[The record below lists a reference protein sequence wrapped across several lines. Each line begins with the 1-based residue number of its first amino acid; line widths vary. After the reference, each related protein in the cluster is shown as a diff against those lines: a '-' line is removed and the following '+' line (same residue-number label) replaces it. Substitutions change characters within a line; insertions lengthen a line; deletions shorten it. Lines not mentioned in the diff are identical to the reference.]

1 MNKLFG
7 CPYVFES
14 ENCAVIW
21 MRDEGYV
28 FGQFR
33 SPRRAFESIATFAQ
47 TDCAKRAF
55 DAYNRAI
62 SGSRMAASPRL
73 RCSTQARGDSA
84 GEDLH
89 RLTRLRW
96 AAPFHRGAP

>member
-28 FGQFR
+28 FGRFR

-47 TDCAKRAF
+47 TDGAKRAF

-62 SGSRMAASPRL
+62 SGSRKAA
-73 RCSTQARGDSA
+73 
-84 GEDLH
+84 
-89 RLTRLRW
+89 
-96 AAPFHRGAP
+96 